1 MRFMSGI
8 PYGYHLD
15 LTLPDST
22 WILPVTIGFL
32 FLLNNELA
40 ASGISKEAMQKAGKT
55 RLKGKIETEY
65 EETERYLQSI
75 TSLLTRVSN
84 LELL

>member
-75 TSLLTRVSN
+75 TSLLNSSF
-84 LELL
+84 